1 MAEKVASKS
10 LTLSPAPADAEAEAE
25 VDAEAEAGADD
36 AGAGLA
42 VGAWVADGD
51 GDALD
56 EQPAT
61 IAAMAIIDVASLVV
75 LVTPQL
81 LYRYLLAARKRPAHL
96 AEQSGART
104 RRWTAPEGTSSLTSL
119 AVRPGFVSVRRR
131 ASAADATG
139 RNRPEWSRP

>member
-1 MAEKVASKS
+1 
-10 LTLSPAPADAEAEAE
+10 
-25 VDAEAEAGADD
+25 
-36 AGAGLA
+36 

-81 LYRYLLAARKRPAHL
+81 LYRYLLVARKRPAHL

-104 RRWTAPEGTSSLTSL
+104 RRWTAP
-119 AVRPGFVSVRRR
+119 
-131 ASAADATG
+131 
-139 RNRPEWSRP
+139 

>member
-1 MAEKVASKS
+1 MPDPAVVTLVSLAMAEKVASKS
-10 LTLSPAPADAEAEAE
+10 ATLSPAPAEAEAEAEADAE

-104 RRWTAPEGTSSLTSL
+104 RRWTAP
-119 AVRPGFVSVRRR
+119 
-131 ASAADATG
+131 
-139 RNRPEWSRP
+139 

>member
-1 MAEKVASKS
+1 VYRADVVTSGRITPTMPDPAVVTLVSLAMAEKVASKS
-10 LTLSPAPADAEAEAE
+10 ATLSPAPAEAEAEAEADAE

-104 RRWTAPEGTSSLTSL
+104 RRWTAP
-119 AVRPGFVSVRRR
+119 
-131 ASAADATG
+131 
-139 RNRPEWSRP
+139 

>member
-10 LTLSPAPADAEAEAE
+10 PTPRPAAADAEAEA
-25 VDAEAEAGADD
+25 DAEADSEAGADD

-81 LYRYLLAARKRPAHL
+81 LYRYLPAAGNL
-96 AEQSGART
+96 LGSSGRT
-104 RRWTAPEGTSSLTSL
+104 IRGTD
-119 AVRPGFVSVRRR
+119 V
-131 ASAADATG
+131 ATG
-139 RNRPEWSRP
+139 NCP